1 MKNYHSKNIINIAL
15 AGHASSGKT
24 TISET
29 ILFNNKVIQNR
40 GSIDA
45 GTTVSDYRDQE
56 KANQHSVAISL
67 MNFESGNKK
76 VNLIDCPGSLD
87 FASASSLA
95 ASLIASSSF
104 LFFSASK

>member
-1 MKNYHSKNIINIAL
+1 MKDYQSKNIINIAL

-29 ILFNNKVIQNR
+29 ILFNNKVIHKR

-56 KANQHSVAISL
+56 KNVC
-67 MNFESGNKK
+67 FR
-76 VNLIDCPGSLD
+76 
-87 FASASSLA
+87 
-95 ASLIASSSF
+95 
-104 LFFSASK
+104 FFSLKRQFTIFLNDEVELFSATILTFIAAKITRYV